1 MSLPIKKVI
10 EIINKHSELEKEL
23 SSPNLNSKDLA
34 QKSKEYSSLNEII
47 NIAKDYSNYENS
59 QKELKKIMADSN
71 SEDEIKELAKIE
83 LDQLLEKNKEN
94 EKKLKMFLLPKDEA
108 DAKNAIL
115 EIRAGTGGL
124 EASLFAS
131 DLFKMYEKI
140 CNKKNWSLEVIS
152 LSKSDAGGLKE
163 VIASIKGKNI
173 YSLLKYES
181 GVHRV
186 QRVPDTETQGR
197 VHTSAAT
204 VAVLPEAEEVD
215 VKIEDKDLRID
226 VFRSSGPGGQSV
238 NTTDSAVRVT
248 HIPTGIVVSQQDEKS
263 QIRNREKALKILR
276 SRLYEYERKKADDQR
291 SQDRKNKIGTGDRSE
306 RIRTYNFP
314 QGRVTDHRVN
324 LTLHKL
330 EEFMQGEIFDEV
342 IDILNLEAQEKL
354 LENLNQ

>member
-1 MSLPIKKVI
+1 MIPTNKI
-10 EIINKHSELEKEL
+10 EGLISKHSLLEKEL
-23 SSPNLNSKDLA
+23 SSGKTEKKQFA
-34 QKSKEYSSLNEII
+34 EKSKEYSDLNDIIKQAKKYISFEKEKNELEKII
-47 NIAKDYSNYENS
+47 NDTNSGKDLIRMASDELE
-59 QKELKKIMADSN
+59 ELKKQH
-71 SEDEIKELAKIE
+71 EI
-83 LDQLLEKNKEN
+83 N
-94 EKKLKMFLLPKDEA
+94 EKILKLFLLPKDEA
-108 DAKNAIL
+108 DKKNAIL

-131 DLFKMYEKI
+131 DLFKMYEKVSH
-140 CNKKNWSLEVIS
+140 KKKWQLELIS
-152 LSKSDAGGLKE
+152 ISKSDAGGLKE
-163 VIASIKGKNI
+163 VIASIKGRNI
-173 YSLLKYES
+173 YSTLKYES

-238 NTTDSAVRVT
+238 NTTDSAVRIT

-263 QIRNREKALKILR
+263 QIRNKEKGLKILR
-276 SRLYEYERKKADDQR
+276 SRIYELERKKKEDER
-291 SQDRKNKIGTGDRSE
+291 SKDRKSKIGTGDRSE

-314 QGRVTDHRVN
+314 QGRVTDHRIN

-330 EEFMQGEIFDEV
+330 AEFMEGEIFDEM
-342 IDILNLEAQEKL
+342 IENLNLQAQQEK
-354 LENLNQ
+354 LENLN

>member
-1 MSLPIKKVI
+1 MIPIKKVNDLI
-10 EIINKHSELEKEL
+10 SRHSSLEREL
-23 SSPNLNSKDLA
+23 SSGEIDKKKFAEKSKD
-34 QKSKEYSSLNEII
+34 YSDLNEII
-47 NIAKDYSNYENS
+47 REIKEYYTFDKDKKDLEKIIDDKNS
-59 QKELKKIMADSN
+59 DKD
-71 SEDEIKELAKIE
+71 IKELA
-83 LDQLLEKNKEN
+83 NKELEELIKKNEKN
-94 EKKLKMFLLPKDEA
+94 EKKIKLFLLPKDDA
-108 DAKNAIL
+108 DKKNAII

-131 DLFKMYEKI
+131 DLFKMYEKVSH
-140 CNKKNWSLEVIS
+140 KKKWTIDLIS
-152 LSKSDAGGLKE
+152 ISKSEAGGLKE

-173 YSLLKYES
+173 YSTLKYES

-215 VKIEDKDLRID
+215 IKIEEKDLRID

-238 NTTDSAVRVT
+238 NTTDSAVRIT

-263 QIRNREKALKILR
+263 QIRNKEKGLKILR
-276 SRLYEYERKKADDQR
+276 SRIYDFERQKREDER
-291 SQDRKNKIGTGDRSE
+291 SKDRKSKIGTGDRSE

-314 QGRVTDHRVN
+314 QGRVTDHRIN

-330 EEFMQGEIFDEV
+330 EDFLEGEIFDEMV
-342 IDILNLEAQEKL
+342 
-354 LENLNQ
+354 ENLNLQAQEEKLSSLN